1 MYKTMY
7 HNKQYKNSLLSNLM
21 DCTTNFTNLLI
32 SEQVSVIL
40 TLLTN
45 PPVLLLTLN
54 KWLKITQ
61 VPAAEM
67 STRGIDH
74 SIVIKQDLV

>member
-1 MYKTMY
+1 M
-7 HNKQYKNSLLSNLM
+7 KNNLLSNLM

-61 VPAAEM
+61 DPAAEM
-67 STRGIDH
+67 ITRGTDH
-74 SIVIKQDLV
+74 STVIKQDQV